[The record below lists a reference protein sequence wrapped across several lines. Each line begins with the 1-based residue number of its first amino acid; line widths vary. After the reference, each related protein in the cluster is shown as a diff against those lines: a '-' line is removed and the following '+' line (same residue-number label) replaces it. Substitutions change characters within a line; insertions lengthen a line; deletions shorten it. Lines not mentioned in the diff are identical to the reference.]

1 MFKIFTVSEMLEQFF
16 MHRKIKSKRLRTA
29 SDIGLKN
36 KILITKFNYVRT
48 KNLEGRL
55 TWNKFGHGKNFLWSE
70 FGYPVTPSSSYV
82 MHLTLIA
89 LVVAKITSAV
99 GKSDK
104 SYKAK
109 LFNKIFSDHKICKQ
123 HLKGR
128 FKIFR
133 IKLKIF
139 VRP

>member
-1 MFKIFTVSEMLEQFF
+1 M
-16 MHRKIKSKRLRTA
+16 
-29 SDIGLKN
+29 
-36 KILITKFNYVRT
+36 VRT
-48 KNLEGRL
+48 FFEN
-55 TWNKFGHGKNFLWSE
+55 E

-123 HLKGR
+123 HNKKGA
-128 FKIFR
+128 F
-133 IKLKIF
+133 
-139 VRP
+139 